1 MKPRRPETAKTLR
14 SVTGKKYDA
23 CENSLRNFASAPR
36 MGKAYSMEALVK
48 KPRCGSTTSSRRSQ
62 KNVGVMLEILTLV
75 RLRLMPG
82 KIAESAFSQNVP
94 LLHLEILYS

>member
-23 CENSLRNFASAPR
+23 CANSLRNFASAPKI
-36 MGKAYSMEALVK
+36 GKAYAIDALVK
-48 KPRCGSTTSSRRSQ
+48 KPRCGSITSSRRSQ

-75 RLRLMPG
+75 KLRLMPG
-82 KIAESAFSQNVP
+82 KIAKLALSQSVP
-94 LLHLEILYS
+94 LLHWENLYS